1 MCSVLV
7 RVDMP
12 GLQFDA
18 LELRYNALTA
28 QLSYRP
34 DSLDDLLAW
43 NEAESDGD
51 LPSSPVLYELLLA
64 CYAQWRSEGGC
75 GNAAME
81 ASLAA
86 DVPVEIV
93 RLAPRYPSLRH
104 RMSMA
109 AQRWLGLLD
118 VAPDGCE
125 TV

>member
-1 MCSVLV
+1 MLV

-18 LELRYNALTA
+18 LELRYSACTAARPA

-43 NEAESDGD
+43 NEAELDSD
-51 LPSSPVLYELLLA
+51 LPSSAALFELLVA
-64 CYAQWRSEGGC
+64 CYAQWRSDGGWL
-75 GNAAME
+75 NPAME

-93 RLAPRYPSLRH
+93 RLAPRYPSLRV
-104 RMSMA
+104 RVSESV
-109 AQRWLGLLD
+109 QRWLGLLD
-118 VAPDGCE
+118 VAPDAC
-125 TV
+125 

>member
-1 MCSVLV
+1 MLL

-18 LELRYNALTA
+18 LELRYNAPAAARPA

-43 NEAESDGD
+43 NEIEDE
-51 LPSSPVLYELLLA
+51 PSSAALYELLVA
-64 CYAQWRSEGGC
+64 CYAQWRSEGGWV
-75 GNAAME
+75 NAAME
-81 ASLAA
+81 ASFAA
-86 DVPVEIV
+86 ETPVEMV
-93 RLAPRYPSLRH
+93 RLEPRYPSLLKRL
-104 RMSMA
+104 SEA